1 MMILRFGR
9 EEVTRE
15 LPTGNNRALAAKNT
29 GSSSP
34 RNKNGWLRPSI
45 LSRRGD
51 SNTRP
56 LRPERSALPTALL
69 LDFRFD
75 YLESGCK
82 GTAFF

>member
-1 MMILRFGR
+1 MMTL
-9 EEVTRE
+9 
-15 LPTGNNRALAAKNT
+15 
-29 GSSSP
+29 
-34 RNKNGWLRPSI
+34 

-69 LDFRFD
+69 LDFARKISIILQAKIFSLTLFASIICRSKFTRFCK
-75 YLESGCK
+75 SGCK